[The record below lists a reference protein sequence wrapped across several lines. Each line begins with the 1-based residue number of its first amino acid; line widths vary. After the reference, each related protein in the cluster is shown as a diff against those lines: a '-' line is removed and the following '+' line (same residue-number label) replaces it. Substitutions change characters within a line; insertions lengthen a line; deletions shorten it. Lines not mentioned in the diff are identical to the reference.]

1 MKYIIVFLLV
11 FPFLGCSDDTDVD
24 SGVPNDASVDV
35 VLTDGV
41 KKEAAVNTEASVKEA
56 SVKDAPVPDV
66 VTADST
72 PVDSTP
78 ILVDMPPPQG

>member
-41 KKEAAVNTEASVKEA
+41 KKEAAVNTEASVK
-56 SVKDAPVPDV
+56 DAPVPDV

>member
-1 MKYIIVFLLV
+1 MKYIIVFLLD

-41 KKEAAVNTEASVKEA
+41 KKEAAVNTEASVK
-56 SVKDAPVPDV
+56 DAPVPDV